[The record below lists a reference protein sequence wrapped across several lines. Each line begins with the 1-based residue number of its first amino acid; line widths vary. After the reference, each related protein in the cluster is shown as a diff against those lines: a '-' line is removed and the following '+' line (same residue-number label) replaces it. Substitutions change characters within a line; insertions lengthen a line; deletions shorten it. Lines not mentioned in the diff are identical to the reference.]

1 MTTAAIDVNDVLMWS
16 NERAEQEVVAYVDPD
31 QWVRCDKAEERVAIF
46 DNWEDWEASKRDP
59 LLFDRAILV
68 DA

>member
-1 MTTAAIDVNDVLMWS
+1 MIGI
-16 NERAEQEVVAYVDPD
+16 NERAEQEIVAYLDPD

-46 DNWEDWEASKRDP
+46 DNWEDWEASRRDP
-59 LLFDRAILV
+59 LLVDKAIQA

>member
-1 MTTAAIDVNDVLMWS
+1 MFNAHIILMWS
-16 NERAEQEVVAYVDPD
+16 NRRPSKRSCVDPD

-46 DNWEDWEASKRDP
+46 DNWEDWEASRRDP
-59 LLFDRAILV
+59 LLVDKAIQA